1 MPANHDYWKLAARG
15 RLLTLSVATT
25 GSTTLAATATGY
37 TRSAGSFV
45 DDGFR
50 AGMEVTPSGFTANP
64 VSTITAVTASTLTV
78 ADARAVQSS
87 DAGRTLSV
95 VLPAGRAWEDIKFSP
110 VSRQPFI
117 IEQYISGP
125 AEMLTLIPS
134 GLVEYLPQYVVQFVT
149 PDMTGGAAALRYA
162 DALLRHFPVGL
173 TLTATDGAVLR
184 VRGTPAPFASQL
196 LPYGAGAM
204 VVTVTIPFRINTT
217 A

>member
-1 MPANHDYWKLAARG
+1 
-15 RLLTLSVATT
+15 
-25 GSTTLAATATGY
+25 
-37 TRSAGSFV
+37 
-45 DDGFR
+45 
-50 AGMEVTPSGFTANP
+50 
-64 VSTITAVTASTLTV
+64 
-78 ADARAVQSS
+78 
-87 DAGRTLSV
+87 
-95 VLPAGRAWEDIKFSP
+95 
-110 VSRQPFI
+110 
-117 IEQYISGP
+117 
-125 AEMLTLIPS
+125 MLTLIPS

-173 TLTATDGAVLR
+173 TLTATDGAALR